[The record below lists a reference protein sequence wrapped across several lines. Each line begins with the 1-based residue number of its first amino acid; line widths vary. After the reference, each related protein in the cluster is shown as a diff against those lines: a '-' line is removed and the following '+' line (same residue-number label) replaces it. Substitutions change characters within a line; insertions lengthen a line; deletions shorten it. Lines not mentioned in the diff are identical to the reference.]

1 MRSKRVA
8 LFAIFESLTQIV
20 RSLLSIYVR
29 RVFILTL
36 GDELLGLN
44 GLFSSVVSFLSLA
57 ELGLNAT
64 VAACLYESLAHKDK
78 KNVAAYM
85 YLVKKVYMFIGI
97 FILLAG
103 VAVLPVVFQLINGG
117 YSQSVVVVGYILHLL
132 ATAASYF
139 FSYRCVF
146 LYANQE
152 GYIVSR
158 ANLILY
164 TTSLV
169 CQLIV
174 LFCLKS
180 YIGFLVCTIIQNMVF
195 GLGMT
200 HYVNRKYKDLLA
212 YNSKPILEQ
221 TEKAKFI
228 LKFKSMIIYRVSEYL
243 IQGAD
248 ISIISVLIGTVVV
261 GYYNN
266 YNLIL
271 NMCWAIFIAVSN
283 GAVAGI
289 GNLIYTEKEKAADTL
304 FQLLFSQH
312 ILFCVSVT
320 GIFQLSS
327 LFVTIFFGSSSILP
341 LDFVLWLSICYYVRG
356 IMYSVET
363 FRMGS
368 GNYENDRWQQLGIAL
383 LNILISIVGCIIW
396 GIKGVVI
403 GTVVCYFVRGMWLT
417 PRQLF
422 GGIIESGY
430 KIKYYGRISIYA
442 LTTIGINT
450 VIRLLM
456 DNLVFPNMIV
466 QFILEGIV
474 CVVIVVLV
482 NFILFYR
489 FKEFSYFLNL
499 MKLFGKGRREK

>member
-8 LFAIFESLTQIV
+8 LFAFFESFTQII

-36 GDELLGLN
+36 GDELMGLN
-44 GLFSSVVSFLSLA
+44 GLLSSVIGFLAFS
-57 ELGLNAT
+57 ELGLTST
-64 VAACLYESLAHKDK
+64 VSACLYECLARKDQK
-78 KNVAAYM
+78 SVAAYM
-85 YLVKKVYMFIGI
+85 YLVKKLYFLIGT
-97 FILLAG
+97 FILLGGIAI
-103 VAVLPVVFQLINGG
+103 LPVVFQLVNGE
-117 YSQSVVVVGYILHLL
+117 YQQSVVLTGYFLHLL
-132 ATAASYF
+132 ATASGYF
-139 FSYRCVF
+139 FSYRYVL

-158 ANLILY
+158 TNLVVY
-164 TTSLV
+164 TVSTFLQLV
-169 CQLIV
+169 ALLCM
-174 LFCLKS
+174 KS
-180 YIGFLVCTIIQNMVF
+180 YTGFLICSVIQNMVS
-195 GLGMT
+195 GIWLSR
-200 HYVNRKYKDLLA
+200 YVNKKYDDMLV
-212 YNSKPILEQ
+212 YNSKPVFEQ
-221 TEKAKFI
+221 KEKSKFI
-228 LKFKSMIIYRVSEYL
+228 LKFKSMMIHRISNYL

-248 ISIISVLIGTVVV
+248 ISIISALLGTVVV

-266 YNLIL
+266 YNLIVS
-271 NMCWAIFIAVSN
+271 MCWAIFIAVSN

-289 GNLIYTEKEKAADTL
+289 GNLIYTEKAKVTDTL

-312 ILFCVSVT
+312 ILFCISVT

-327 LFVTIFFGSSSILP
+327 LFVTVFFGSSSILP
-341 LDFVLWLSICYYVRG
+341 FDFVLWLSICYYVRG
-356 IMYSVET
+356 IMYSIET

-417 PRQLF
+417 PRQIF
-422 GGIIESGY
+422 GGIIDSGY

-442 LTTIGINT
+442 LTTIGINV

-456 DNLVFPNMIV
+456 VNLVFSNMVV
-466 QFILEGIV
+466 QFIFEGIV

-489 FKEFSYFLNL
+489 SKEFSYFLNL
-499 MKLFGKGRREK
+499 MKLIGKGRREN